1 VAIALVCAS
10 ASAFQLPAKP
20 LQLRAAA
27 AATAVGAPAL
37 PAFAEYGKEL
47 VPGTEY
53 GDVLMSFTNMGSA
66 VLGMACTAVVFSKF
80 MDFALRYG
88 ADEGCIISRAKGEEV
103 CGKIIDRGE
112 QGCVLTDDEGWVC
125 A

>member
-1 VAIALVCAS
+1 
-10 ASAFQLPAKP
+10 
-20 LQLRAAA
+20 
-27 AATAVGAPAL
+27 
-37 PAFAEYGKEL
+37 
-47 VPGTEY
+47 
-53 GDVLMSFTNMGSA
+53 
-66 VLGMACTAVVFSKF
+66 MACTAVVFSKF

-88 ADEGCIISRAKGEEV
+88 ADEGMLPRIKLSENHAPSEGVRNVYRGCTGCIISRAKGEEV